1 MPTVTDFIEISV
13 DKSVEQG
20 EVPVNISEETVTVT
34 ASHVEETGEVSTAT
48 NTVNNNQID
57 PKSMKV

>member
-20 EVPVNISEETVTVT
+20 EVPVNSEETVT